1 MVLLGRVL
9 LSSSEE
15 VEERMQAWARL
26 QKELAQISS
35 RNVDTVQ
42 ANVNAHIGENLLPTK
57 GTVRAGDG
65 GRGDVPIGSAVGHC

>member
-26 QKELAQISS
+26 QKELAQM
-35 RNVDTVQ
+35 
-42 ANVNAHIGENLLPTK
+42 
-57 GTVRAGDG
+57 
-65 GRGDVPIGSAVGHC
+65 